1 MSWIKRRQQPS
12 VHKYVS
18 MYLARYIISC
28 TCGLEHDDFISI
40 NLATG
45 QERNAIS
52 TNSGMSYFWSWFTI
66 SNSDCYGK
74 FMIYN
79 IANSSSTEK
88 AFQTRAGT

>member
-1 MSWIKRRQQPS
+1 
-12 VHKYVS
+12 

-79 IANSSSTEK
+79 IANSSTEK